1 MGTYIVLLG
10 APGAGKGTQAQRI
23 SEKLNLPHISTGDL
37 FRENLKNQTELG
49 KKAQVFMNAGQL
61 VPDDVTIDMVK
72 SRISDPDCV
81 NGAILDGFPRTI
93 EQATAFDAMLAE
105 SFQAKITCVPCIQ
118 VKLEILVNRLSGRW
132 MCPEGHVYHKIYNPE
147 KVKGTCDICSRPL
160 YQREDDKVET
170 VEKRIEVYEK
180 QTAPLID
187 TYQKQGIL
195 YFVDGTQEIDAV
207 TADILAVI
215 DQAMQDKGTSK

>member
-1 MGTYIVLLG
+1 MGVYIVLLG
-10 APGAGKGTQAQRI
+10 APGAGKGTQAQKI
-23 SEKLNLPHISTGDL
+23 SERMNLPHISTGDL

-49 KKAQVFMNAGQL
+49 KRAQVFMNAGQL
-61 VPDDVTIDMVK
+61 VRDDVTIDMVK
-72 SRISDPDCV
+72 SRISDPDCG

-93 EQATAFDAMLAE
+93 EQAKAFDTMLAE
-105 SFQAKITCVPCIQ
+105 SFHAKITCVPCIQ
-118 VKLEILVNRLSGRW
+118 VKSEILVKRLSGRW

-147 KVKGTCDICSRPL
+147 KVQGTCDICSRPL

-215 DQAMQDKGTSK
+215 DKAMKDKGTNK